1 MKELEVRVSTM
12 SVPADQK
19 NLEINSEFLSL
30 VLAMRKTQI
39 ACKFGRKPS
48 AYEKRSV
55 AEHKV
60 DELIIKMIQ
69 KSQQP

>member
-1 MKELEVRVSTM
+1 MRELELTVSTM

-55 AEHKV
+55 AENKV
-60 DELIIKMIQ
+60 DELIIKMLEQ
-69 KSQQP
+69 

>member
-1 MKELEVRVSTM
+1 M

-48 AYEKRSV
+48 AYEKRSF
-55 AEHKV
+55 AENKV
-60 DELIIKMIQ
+60 DELIIKILEN
-69 KSQQP
+69 KDE

>member
-1 MKELEVRVSTM
+1 MRKLELRVSTM
-12 SVPADQK
+12 SVPVDQK
-19 NLEINSEFLSL
+19 IFEIYSDFLSL

-60 DELIIKMIQ
+60 DELIIKMLEQ
-69 KSQQP
+69 

>member
-1 MKELEVRVSTM
+1 MRDPRGGRSKKRKEPVE
-12 SVPADQK
+12 D
-19 NLEINSEFLSL
+19 EFLQL
-30 VLAMRKTQI
+30 VIEMRKAQI

-60 DELIIKMIQ
+60 DEYINKM
-69 KSQQP
+69 KREP

>member
-1 MKELEVRVSTM
+1 MKRLELRVSTM
-12 SVPADQK
+12 SVQADQK

-48 AYEKRSV
+48 AYEKRNV

-60 DELIIKMIQ
+60 DELIIKMLE
-69 KSQQP
+69 K